1 MQGSKR
7 LLTTRNLLGLSLFLA
22 FPLEQVILLEVDCDA
37 SGLCLVEET
46 LEVFDSLESHFGIS
60 SEGTI
65 LSSE

>member
-37 SGLCLVEET
+37 SSLRLVKET
-46 LEVFDSLESHFGIS
+46 LEVFDSFESCFGIS
-60 SEGTI
+60 SEGNI
-65 LSSE
+65 LLSE